1 MDMAMA
7 EDQGYLNNFYRDL
20 SNKRFSMIVT
30 DPIFI
35 PEKGSEFV
43 FGDEN
48 DAWVKWVAK
57 PLLCYYAPT
66 ELFKEVG
73 IQLLLPREEP
83 KNCPDYIIYK

>member
-1 MDMAMA
+1 
-7 EDQGYLNNFYRDL
+7 
-20 SNKRFSMIVT
+20 MIVT

-35 PEKGSEFV
+35 PEKGPEYV

-66 ELFKEVG
+66 RMLPGVSV
-73 IQLLLPREEP
+73 QLLVPRDAP
-83 KNCPDYIIYK
+83 KNCPDYAIIK